1 MPWKAV
7 DIMTL
12 REEFTDLAR
21 QEGANISLL
30 CERFGISR
38 KTGYKLLG
46 RVAKEGRDGLADRS
60 RRPLNSPGRTGTE
73 IETRVIE
80 LRRQHPAWGAR
91 KLHRRLLDLGHEGI
105 PSPGTITR
113 ILQRNGLI
121 EAQASAD
128 STPFQRF
135 EHARPND
142 LWQMDFKGYFETVAA
157 TCHPLTIIDDH
168 SRYNIT
174 LSACAR
180 PNRVQVQAAL
190 EDVLRRYGMPRRINT
205 DNGAPWG
212 SPSQPAHGITQLT
225 IWLIRLGISVS
236 HSRPAHPQ
244 TNGKNERFHRSLK
257 RELLRGRHFSDLQQ
271 AQAAFNAWRHV
282 YNHERPHEAL
292 GMSTPA
298 TRYQPSRIAY
308 PQTLP
313 PIEYAQGD
321 VVLEVGWD
329 GKVMLQGK
337 RFKVSNALHRYRIA
351 ARPNQLQDG
360 VFELYF
366 AHQRFAKIDLR
377 QDDVY
382 D

>member
-7 DIMTL
+7 DIMSL
-12 REEFTDLAR
+12 REEFASLAC
-21 QEGANISLL
+21 QEDANISLL

-38 KTGYKLLG
+38 KTGYKLLS
-46 RVAKEGRDGLADRS
+46 RVATEGQRGLADRS
-60 RRPLNSPGRTGTE
+60 RRPLNSPARTRPE

-80 LRRQHPAWGAR
+80 LRQQHPAWGAR
-91 KLHRRLLDLGHEGI
+91 KLHRRLLDLGHEDI
-105 PSPGTITR
+105 PSPSTITR
-113 ILQRNGLI
+113 ILQRHNLI
-121 EAQASAD
+121 DAQASAD

-135 EHARPND
+135 EHAQPNA
-142 LWQMDFKGYFETVAA
+142 LWQMDFKGYFETGAA

-174 LSACAR
+174 LTACTR
-180 PNRVQVQAAL
+180 PNRAQVQAAL
-190 EDVLRRYGMPRRINT
+190 ETVFRRYGMPLRINT

-212 SPSQPAHGITQLT
+212 SASQPAHGITQLT
-225 IWLIRLGISVS
+225 IWLIQLGIHIS

-292 GMSTPA
+292 AMCTPA

-313 PIEYAQGD
+313 PVEYAQGD
-321 VVLEVGWD
+321 LVLEVGWD
-329 GKVMLQGK
+329 GKIVLQGK
-337 RFKVSNALHRYRIA
+337 RFKVSNALHRHRIA
-351 ARPNQLQDG
+351 ARPHPSRDG
-360 VFELYF
+360 TFDLYF
-366 AHQRFAKIDLR
+366 SHQRFATIDLR
-377 QDDVY
+377 QDDAY